1 MNKKGS
7 QHMTA
12 KDRVFIEQAL
22 KLNMKCKE
30 IAKNID
36 VDERTVSKE
45 IQKRRRCENNL
56 RYGKGDFLKMDN
68 EPCKTISKYPFVCKD
83 AKERDT
89 F

>member
-36 VDERTVSKE
+36 VDERTVSKGL
-45 IQKRRRCENNL
+45 QKRYEMEENMPI
-56 RYGKGDFLKMDN
+56 F
-68 EPCKTISKYPFVCKD
+68 
-83 AKERDT
+83 
-89 F
+89 